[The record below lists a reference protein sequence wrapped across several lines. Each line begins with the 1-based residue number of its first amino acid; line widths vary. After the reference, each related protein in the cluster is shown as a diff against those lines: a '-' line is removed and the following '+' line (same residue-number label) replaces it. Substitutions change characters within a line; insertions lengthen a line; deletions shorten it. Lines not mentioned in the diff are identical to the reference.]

1 MTIKG
6 VKSVAEYA
14 IRRWLQGEN
23 FIMSN
28 FTLTMNENEGLL
40 KDKSGETLRIRYD
53 GDTKSV
59 YIDE

>member
-14 IRRWLQGEN
+14 LRRWLQGEN

>member
-14 IRRWLQGEN
+14 IRRRLQGEN

-28 FTLTMNENEGLL
+28 FTLTMNGNEGLL

>member
-59 YIDE
+59 DIDE

>member
-6 VKSVAEYA
+6 VKSVVEYA

>member
-40 KDKSGETLRIRYD
+40 KYKSGETLRIRYD

>member
-28 FTLTMNENEGLL
+28 FTLTMNGNEGIL
-40 KDKSGETLRIRYD
+40 KDKFGETLRIRYD

>member
-14 IRRWLQGEN
+14 IRKWLQGEN

>member
-1 MTIKG
+1 MSIKG